1 MCRLHVMIIAYG
13 QVPNLHLF
21 MYLFRLTESLFKRNN
36 VLSREL
42 FNTKALHNELKALR
56 IIFTSLFT
64 RAGNFTIQ
72 ISITMIMCETVTH

>member
-42 FNTKALHNELKALR
+42 YNTKALHNEL
-56 IIFTSLFT
+56 
-64 RAGNFTIQ
+64 
-72 ISITMIMCETVTH
+72 